1 MKRAWE
7 TMLQRQL
14 RNSAVGYLGAKRV
27 YNAAS
32 QDEKKSLDH
41 IMREKRMRLLSQG
54 RRAEVNAAQ

>member
-1 MKRAWE
+1 
-7 TMLQRQL
+7 MLQRQL